1 MNFDTKK
8 RLFRLLLE
16 RKKGRK
22 FFLFLS
28 SFCENA
34 ESLGAVEKLSHRSTL
49 RHREFFCLCGMMSN
63 RIHFVVRRIANTT
76 KKNEKKKRTGCG
88 ATNACVSLKKES
100 GVIRSDIFSRESFA
114 DLSSLL

>member
-1 MNFDTKK
+1 MYYIINRSALLMNFDTKK

-34 ESLGAVEKLSHRSTL
+34 ESLGAVEKLSHRSTPTQGVFL
-49 RHREFFCLCGMMSN
+49 
-63 RIHFVVRRIANTT
+63 FVRND
-76 KKNEKKKRTGCG
+76 EK
-88 ATNACVSLKKES
+88 
-100 GVIRSDIFSRESFA
+100 
-114 DLSSLL
+114 